1 MKTLLQTKNLPRA
14 ALVLGAAGLVL
25 KTFLYVFAA
34 DENGLLTAH
43 PLGFALAGLTVA
55 AIALIIAGVFRWD
68 HEALAPVWPNSPQVP
83 HLAAALGFGALLLG
97 GGFADSRLV
106 LVRNVLAVA
115 SMASLVVLFVLDRK
129 EKEHHFG
136 LYTMLC
142 LFFAVHLVSCYQL
155 WSSNPQILDYLF
167 TLLAYVGMMLY
178 FYHKAAALVGFR
190 KDKALLAIGLLAVF
204 FCYASLEVR
213 ELSSLLKLCCGGWV
227 LTDLCREFSGEL
239 PETLPQDPS
248 GE

>member
-1 MKTLLQTKNLPRA
+1 MKTLLQTKNLPR
-14 ALVLGAAGLVL
+14 LTVVLGVIGLVL

-34 DENGLLTAH
+34 DEKGLLTAH
-43 PLGFALAGLTVA
+43 PLGIALAALTVA
-55 AIALIIAGVFRWD
+55 ALGLIIAGVFRWD
-68 HEALAPVWPNSPQVP
+68 HESLAPVWPNSPEVP
-83 HLAAALGFGALLLG
+83 HLAAVLGFGAILLD

-106 LVRNVLAVA
+106 LVRNLLAVA

-136 LYTMLC
+136 LYTVLC
-142 LFFAVHLVSCYQL
+142 LFFAVHLVSCYQG
-155 WSSNPQILDYLF
+155 WSSNPQIMDYLF
-167 TLLAYVGMMLY
+167 TLLAYVGLMLY

-190 KDKALLAIGLLAVF
+190 QEKRMLAIGLLAVF
-204 FCYASLEVR
+204 FCYASWEVR
-213 ELSSLLKLCCGGWV
+213 ELSSLLHFCCGGWV

>member
-1 MKTLLQTKNLPRA
+1 MKTLLNPQKLPRLT
-14 ALVLGAAGLVL
+14 LVLGVTGMVL
-25 KTFLYVFAA
+25 QNLLFSFAA
-34 DENGLLTAH
+34 DEKDLLTAH
-43 PLGFALAGLTVA
+43 PLGFALAALTVA
-55 AIALIIAGVFRWD
+55 ALGLIIAGVFRWD
-68 HEALAPVWPNSPQVP
+68 HEALVPVWPNSPQVP
-83 HLAAALGFGALLLG
+83 HLAAVLGFGAILLD

-106 LVRNVLAVA
+106 LVRNLLAVA

-136 LYTMLC
+136 LYIVLC
-142 LFFAVHLVSCYQL
+142 LFFAVHLVSCYQG
-155 WSSNPQILDYLF
+155 WSSNPQIMDYLF
-167 TLLAYVGMMLY
+167 TLLAYVGLMLY

-190 KDKALLAIGLLAVF
+190 KDKTLLAIGLLAVF